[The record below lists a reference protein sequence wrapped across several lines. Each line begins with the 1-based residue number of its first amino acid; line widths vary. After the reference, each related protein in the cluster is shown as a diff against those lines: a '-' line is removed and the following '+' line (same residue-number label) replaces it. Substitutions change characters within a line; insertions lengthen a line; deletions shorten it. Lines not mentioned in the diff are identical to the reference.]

1 MTIDKTAKKVGRP
14 TDYNE
19 ELAGLICERVATH
32 GIGLQ
37 RLCSMYDDMPNKITI
52 NRWRNK
58 YPEFCAHYAQAKI
71 CQIEL
76 LVDEI
81 LEIAD
86 DSSQDAIINDQGVR
100 VCNSEFIAR
109 SRLRIDTRKWL
120 ACKLVPKVYGMQS
133 KESSTIDLTLVERLI
148 DSLVVD

>member
-1 MTIDKTAKKVGRP
+1 MTDKNKGGRP
-14 TDYNE
+14 TLYTP
-19 ELAGLICERVATH
+19 ELATEICDAIASSSV
-32 GIGLQ
+32 GIAK
-37 RLCSMYDDMPNKITI
+37 LCKENPSWPHRTNIY
-52 NRWRNK
+52 RWLAK
-58 YPEFCAHYAQAKI
+58 QPEFKEQYSHAKI